1 MRTAI
6 AGASTASAPPST
18 AAITPS
24 ATTGDPASVARGTAI
39 CGRAAWICT
48 SAAAFLSL
56 RGYLVED
63 INQSP
68 QLRPCVVRVRG
79 SLAQRAAQ
87 HQSAYSGILGAGG

>member
-6 AGASTASAPPST
+6 AGAPTASTPAST

-24 ATTGDPASVARGTAI
+24 ATTGGPASVARGTAI
-39 CGRAAWICT
+39 CGRAACIC
-48 SAAAFLSL
+48 SERGAFLPL
-56 RGYLVED
+56 RGHLVED

-68 QLRPCVVRVRG
+68 HLRPHVVQVRG